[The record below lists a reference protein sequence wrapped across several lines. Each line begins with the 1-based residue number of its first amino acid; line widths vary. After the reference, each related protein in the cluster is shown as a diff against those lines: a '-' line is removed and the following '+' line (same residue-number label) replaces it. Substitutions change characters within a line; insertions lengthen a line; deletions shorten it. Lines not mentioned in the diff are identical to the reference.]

1 MIGFMLNDPRRP
13 SGPKPSPDRG
23 PGIVRVVS
31 NPGILGGLPVVDGT
45 RVPAATLLDY
55 LRHGYSDLD
64 ILEDYPSLPA
74 TWRDAIETWADSTH
88 GPGWR
93 NSPTHAG

>member
-13 SGPKPSPDRG
+13 SGPRPSPNRG

-45 RVPAATLLDY
+45 RVPAATLVDY
-55 LRHGYSDLD
+55 LRHGYSDLE
-64 ILEDYPSLPA
+64 ILEDYPSLPS
-74 TWRDAIETWADSTH
+74 TSRDAVEAWANSTH

-93 NSPTHAG
+93 DSPTHAG

>member
-13 SGPKPSPDRG
+13 SKPKPSLDHG

-45 RVPAATLLDY
+45 RVPAATLVDY

-64 ILEDYPSLPA
+64 ILEDYLSLPA
-74 TWRDAIETWADSTH
+74 TWRDAIEAWADSTH

-93 NSPTHAG
+93 NSPIHAG